1 MTKEAPKNEE
11 YAVFCVKRH
20 DDDGKETSL
29 CSIRDF

>member
-1 MTKEAPKNEE
+1 MTKEAKNEE
-11 YAVFCVKRH
+11 YVVFCVKRH

>member
-11 YAVFCVKRH
+11 YVVFCVKRH
-20 DDDGKETSL
+20 DDGKETSL